1 MINMKLVYSLLDSSS
16 IRTFLGVPAAL
27 GFAALL
33 DFMLVLE
40 IGSLVGPWITL
51 AVLAVLGSVCVFL
64 AYRIV
69 DSRRLLLIEAV
80 NGGKFD
86 EGLFNGYIMGLT
98 AGLFLVIPGVV
109 NTALGGILLI
119 PAFSVPLGNR
129 LIRTAGIDWAE
140 AYEYL
145 RLDRIN
151 GTKS

>member
-16 IRTFLGVPAAL
+16 IRILLGVPATL

-33 DFMLVLE
+33 DFMLILE
-40 IGSLVGPWITL
+40 IGALLGPWITL
-51 AVLAVLGSVCVFL
+51 GILALSGAVCVFA

-69 DSRRLLLIEAV
+69 EARRLMLIEAV
-80 NGGKFD
+80 NGGRFD
-86 EGLFNGYIMGLT
+86 ESLFTGYITGLT
-98 AGLFLVIPGVV
+98 AGLFLIIPGVI

-119 PAFSVPLGNR
+119 RAFSAPLGNR
-129 LIRTAGIDWAE
+129 LIRTAGIDWGE

-145 RLDRIN
+145 RLDRVH